1 MENDK
6 LQELTN
12 LVLENQN
19 LIYSIAHYFPN
30 YPNKEDL
37 FQVGCMGFIKAYY
50 NYDPSFQ
57 TKFTTY
63 AYPYILGEM
72 KKYVREDRG
81 LKVSRDMDFLNLKI
95 DKVSI
100 LLSQRLMR
108 EPTLEELALELDLPV
123 ALIVE
128 ARKDRVQV
136 TSIDEA
142 INTEEKEMTLQDVIS
157 KEETDLT
164 TLVALREELL
174 KLQTDEQ
181 QLIEGRYALGYTQSE
196 LATMMGMTQVQVS
209 RKEQKVLVKLR
220 DKLVS

>member
-128 ARKDRVQV
+128 ARKARVQV